1 MQELYL
7 IPAPTEFARQ
17 WVRYHPRIKRLSA
30 FLQKRSYVSQ
40 TLTARCSMESRVDRS
55 HTLAVY
61 ALLLAAAL
69 ILSYI
74 EALLPPLGIFKLG
87 LANIAVTLGV
97 YIKSRRC
104 GFVIMLC
111 RVFITSL
118 LFGSATTFAFSLLG
132 GLFAWIIAVLL
143 VPLYRKEK
151 ITLVGISVLSA
162 AAHNIG
168 QVIAACI
175 LLSTT
180 APVTMLSWLLLASIP
195 AGLLTGI
202 TSQIIINR
210 IGDKL

>member
-1 MQELYL
+1 
-7 IPAPTEFARQ
+7 
-17 WVRYHPRIKRLSA
+17 
-30 FLQKRSYVSQ
+30 
-40 TLTARCSMESRVDRS
+40 MESRVDRS

>member
-1 MQELYL
+1 
-7 IPAPTEFARQ
+7 
-17 WVRYHPRIKRLSA
+17 
-30 FLQKRSYVSQ
+30 
-40 TLTARCSMESRVDRS
+40 MESQVKRT

-61 ALLLAAAL
+61 SLLLAAAL

-97 YIKSRRC
+97 YLKSRRC
-104 GFVIMLC
+104 GLTVMLC

-118 LFGSATTFAFSLLG
+118 LFGSVTSFAFSLLG
-132 GLFAWIIAVLL
+132 GLFAYTVSALL
-143 VPLYRKEK
+143 PGLYRKEK

-180 APVTMLSWLLLASIP
+180 APVTMLCWLLLAAIP
-195 AGLLTGI
+195 SGLLTGI
-202 TSQIIINR
+202 SSQIIINR